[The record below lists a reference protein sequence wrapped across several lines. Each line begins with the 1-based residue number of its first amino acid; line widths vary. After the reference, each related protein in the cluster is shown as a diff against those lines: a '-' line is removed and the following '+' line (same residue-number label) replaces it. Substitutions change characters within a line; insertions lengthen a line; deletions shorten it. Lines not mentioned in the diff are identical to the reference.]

1 MIMDL
6 TITGPGM
13 FDLKNFLDYALE
25 LDVKIETKRMF
36 AFHPDIVLSPMA
48 WPRHI
53 LDEIVNDVLDYAR
66 PIVTDKQQTLIR
78 ELEGMLTAPTF
89 QEEFPD
95 TAEDQFFNGRGY
107 QQIIHTIRKDGENGR
122 LTLGDI
128 YRQHPELWMWFSRPD
143 KKHNQR

>member
-1 MIMDL
+1 MDL

-53 LDEIVNDVLDYAR
+53 LDEIVHDVLDYAR

-89 QEEFPD
+89 QEQFPD
-95 TAEDQFFNGRGY
+95 TAE
-107 QQIIHTIRKDGENGR
+107 
-122 LTLGDI
+122 
-128 YRQHPELWMWFSRPD
+128 
-143 KKHNQR
+143 